1 MSQTITARKKKHKNF
16 FVLSDI
22 FKVYGHISR
31 LTLQAPPP
39 LISDRTITKKK
50 KKSLKKQYFYHLDVT
65 KKKQQP
71 SSQLVQINQ
80 RFGKNHRK
88 EAYQNLQKS

>member
-1 MSQTITARKKKHKNF
+1 MKHTDNPTHTSNNKTTKKKAQSWKMSQTITARKKKHKNF

-50 KKSLKKQYFYHLDVT
+50 KELKKTVLL
-65 KKKQQP
+65 
-71 SSQLVQINQ
+71 SS
-80 RFGKNHRK
+80 RR
-88 EAYQNLQKS
+88 Y